1 MKLREADLP
10 GIGKKFTLNTGKG
23 ITISLVV
30 HNTGK
35 REIYLFP
42 SGEEGDASCVIEL
55 SDEEARQLG
64 TLLMGAFFA
73 PVIVDEDKI
82 DLLLKG
88 LIIEWIELSKN
99 SPASGKSIRELA
111 IRTRTGASIIA
122 ILRNERDIIPNPFP
136 EEVLKAGDT
145 LIAVGTREQISSLI
159 ELVAPRSN
167 K

>member
-1 MKLREADLP
+1 MKLREVDLP
-10 GIGKKFTLNTGKG
+10 GIGKKFTLHTGKG
-23 ITISLVV
+23 IAISLVV

-42 SGEEGDASCVIEL
+42 AGDEEDASCVLEL

-64 TLLMGAFFA
+64 TLLMGAFFT
-73 PVIVDEDKI
+73 PVVVDEDKI

-88 LIIEWIELSKN
+88 LIIEWIEFSKN
-99 SPASGKSIRELA
+99 SPAAGKSIKELA

-122 ILRNERDIIPNPFP
+122 ILRNEKDIIPSPSP
-136 EEVLKAGDT
+136 EEVFKAGDT

-159 ELVAPRSN
+159 ALLTSRPSR
-167 K
+167 